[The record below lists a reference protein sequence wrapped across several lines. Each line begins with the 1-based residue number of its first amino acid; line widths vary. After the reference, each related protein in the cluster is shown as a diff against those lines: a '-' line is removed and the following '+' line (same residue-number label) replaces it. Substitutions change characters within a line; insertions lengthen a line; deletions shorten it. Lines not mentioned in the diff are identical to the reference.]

1 MGSSNV
7 WTIAAVVVAVI
18 GSAIVAWQAWE
29 THRTTDLG
37 RAALAASH
45 SLAIDGARSRLDQG
59 APRVDVYVEGV
70 SVLTAGLVDG
80 PGSAIEPG
88 ERWNLSQE
96 ADRLLQVQAR
106 VRVKN
111 LMSDRTTHLKVT
123 GLHDRDL
130 QADNEVLLLPT
141 TEQFYFLTAAF
152 TLSQWA
158 ENWESHQAGQP
169 PPHVVAGCVESGDD
183 RDEGVVDEWPLRLA
197 AWPIRP
203 AGDAG
208 GTWQLTAGSDWS
220 DIAMRP
226 LRERSYWIS
235 QRRGIPLP
243 DLPDGRD
250 PAPRRV
256 RKGRAL
262 CPPTSRGRE
271 ITSHWLSYCADAARM
286 AVSPAAEQIPQASDP
301 LVARPRPVRLRAALP
316 AASCTPPCAG
326 DDRGRQV
333 AALPWPAGCD
343 ETRNAYTTVELRYWL
358 VAKLKAPPHVIR
370 RKAAKR
376 VASRYTV
383 FAGNLDFR
391 YWRTPVTRKTAV
403 IPSASRTLTRFPG
416 RSAPSRK
423 KTAGPCLVST

>member
-1 MGSSNV
+1 V

-45 SLAIDGARSRLDQG
+45 SLAIDGARSRLDQD

-70 SVLTAGLVDG
+70 SVLAAGLVDA
-80 PGSAIEPG
+80 PGSAIESG
-88 ERWNLSQE
+88 ARLNLSQE

-130 QADNEVLLLPT
+130 QADKEVLLLPT
-141 TEQFYFLTAAF
+141 TEQFYFLTATL

-158 ENWESHQAGQP
+158 QNWEAHQAGQP
-169 PPHVVAGCVESGDD
+169 PPNVAEGRVESGDD

-197 AWPIRP
+197 AWPIQP
-203 AGDAG
+203 AGDSG
-208 GTWQLTAGSDWS
+208 GAWQLTAGSDWF

-243 DLPDGRD
+243 DLPGGRD
-250 PAPRRV
+250 PAAHRV
-256 RKGRAL
+256 RKARA
-262 CPPTSRGRE
+262 
-271 ITSHWLSYCADAARM
+271 
-286 AVSPAAEQIPQASDP
+286 
-301 LVARPRPVRLRAALP
+301 
-316 AASCTPPCAG
+316 
-326 DDRGRQV
+326 
-333 AALPWPAGCD
+333 
-343 ETRNAYTTVELRYWL
+343 
-358 VAKLKAPPHVIR
+358 
-370 RKAAKR
+370 
-376 VASRYTV
+376 
-383 FAGNLDFR
+383 
-391 YWRTPVTRKTAV
+391 
-403 IPSASRTLTRFPG
+403 
-416 RSAPSRK
+416 
-423 KTAGPCLVST
+423 